1 MKYFDVSTIQQL
13 LKYDDLIEALG
24 QCHLG
29 DMPDSAHMLRNEPD
43 NGNNQFV
50 ALVGWQKN
58 EIIAVKLVGVFPDN
72 LKLEP
77 AQPSIQG
84 VVIAFN
90 AKTGTPEFAADGAE
104 MTFRKTAGVS
114 GLGSRLLAKK
124 DAETLLIVGAGGLA
138 PHVLQAHCAARPSI
152 KEVLIWN
159 RTFAKAEALAKLWST
174 EARPVRAIRDLP
186 MATLCADIISCVT
199 MSDKPLIEGQYL
211 KAGTHLDLIGAYLPT
226 MREADNDA
234 MIKGRI
240 YVDTRQNMEG
250 AGDLCQPVEQ
260 GLIEWD
266 AVQGDLFDLCTKRV
280 VGRQSDDE
288 ITIFKNV
295 GGGHLDLF
303 TAQFLARK
311 TM

>member
-1 MKYFDVSTIQQL
+1 MKYFDISTIQKL
-13 LKYDDLIEALG
+13 LKYDDLIEALH

-29 DMPDSAHMLRNEPD
+29 KMPDSAHLLRNEPD
-43 NGNNQFV
+43 NGSNQFV
-50 ALVGWQKN
+50 ALVGWQRN

-72 LKLEP
+72 LKLQP

-84 VVIAFN
+84 VVVAFN

-124 DAETLLIVGAGGLA
+124 NAETLLIVGAGGLA

-152 KEVLIWN
+152 KRVLIWN
-159 RTFAKAEALAKLWST
+159 RTFEKAEALAKLWTTKERTVSAT
-174 EARPVRAIRDLP
+174 NDLSQ
-186 MATLCADIISCVT
+186 ATCNADIISCVT
-199 MSDKPLIEGQYL
+199 MSDKPLIKGENLQN
-211 KAGTHLDLIGAYLPT
+211 GTHLDLIGAYLPT

-234 MIKGRI
+234 MLKGRI

-260 GLIEWD
+260 GLMSWD
-266 AVQGDLFDLCTKRV
+266 AVKGDLFDLCTNRIDA
-280 VGRQSDDE
+280 RQSDKD

-303 TAQFLARK
+303 TAQFLSHQNL
-311 TM
+311 

>member
-1 MKYFDVSTIQQL
+1 MQYYDVSSIQQL
-13 LKYDDLIEALG
+13 LKYDELIEALEK
-24 QCHLG
+24 CHLG
-29 DMPDSAHMLRNEPD
+29 NMPDSAHMLRNEPD
-43 NGNNQFV
+43 NGSNQFV

-58 EIIAVKLVGVFPDN
+58 EIIVVKLVGVFPDN
-72 LKLEP
+72 LKLQP
-77 AQPSIQG
+77 VQPSIQG
-84 VVIAFN
+84 VVVAFN

-114 GLGSRLLAKK
+114 GLGSRLLARE

-152 KEVLIWN
+152 NKVMIWN
-159 RTFAKAEALAKLWST
+159 RTFEKAESLAKLWTTS
-174 EARPVRAIRDLP
+174 ERPVQAVTDLSQS
-186 MATLCADIISCVT
+186 TRGADIISCVT
-199 MSDKPLIEGQYL
+199 MSDMPLIKGEDLQDG
-211 KAGTHLDLIGAYLPT
+211 AHLDLVGAYLPT
-226 MREADNDA
+226 MREADDAA

-250 AGDLCQPVEQ
+250 AGDLCQPVER
-260 GLIEWD
+260 GLMSWD

-280 VGRQSDDE
+280 NARHSDHE

-303 TAQFLARK
+303 TTQFLSRK
-311 TM
+311 TL